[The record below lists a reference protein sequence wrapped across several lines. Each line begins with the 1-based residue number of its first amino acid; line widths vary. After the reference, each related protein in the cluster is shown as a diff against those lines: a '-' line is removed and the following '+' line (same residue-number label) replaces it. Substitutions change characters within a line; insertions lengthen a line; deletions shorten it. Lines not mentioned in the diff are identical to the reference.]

1 VWALAAVV
9 GAEMAV
15 ALAVALG
22 EAIYVTSTTSL
33 LRREIVTL
41 WSLVR
46 GELAVLS
53 EPEVL
58 AGEVILAQLGLC
70 LLKAVEVAVIPVVA

>member
-1 VWALAAVV
+1 
-9 GAEMAV
+9 MAV